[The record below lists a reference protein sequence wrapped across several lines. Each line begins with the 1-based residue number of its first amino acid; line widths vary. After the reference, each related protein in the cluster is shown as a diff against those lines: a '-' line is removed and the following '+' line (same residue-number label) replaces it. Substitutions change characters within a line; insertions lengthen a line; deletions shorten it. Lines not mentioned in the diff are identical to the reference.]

1 MERILSRGWAEVGG
15 LQASLKKQQKVG
27 LKRPRGRRSL
37 NIQAQPQSY
46 EAGREA
52 GLEAGEAGVEASLKA
67 RSLSLSARLKSLE
80 AGLGDKPRA
89 WLAGRTKAYK

>member
-1 MERILSRGWAEVGG
+1 MERILSRGWA
-15 LQASLKKQQKVG
+15 
-27 LKRPRGRRSL
+27 
-37 NIQAQPQSY
+37 
-46 EAGREA
+46 GREA
-52 GLEAGEAGVEASLKA
+52 GLEASRQPSRQAKPQYTGEAGVEASLESLKA